1 MPREALQ
8 DDRVDAVLYF
18 LPTNAR
24 MAESDLDTTVINAV
38 ARYAPVIPVM
48 CKVQLLLLSLCS
60 DAPRRPCVSCI
71 PWPART
77 CQEAVPPCAS
87 MREPCTRVS
96 CHRSQCSP
104 HTPTTA

>member
-1 MPREALQ
+1 MPREALL

-48 CKVQLLLLSLCS
+48 CKVQLPSLSPCS
-60 DAPRRPCVSCI
+60 VPPAGHACACTL
-71 PWPART
+71 WPAWT
-77 CQEAVPPCAS
+77 CQKTAPSARCMRASFSCVPVLCPAIADI
-87 MREPCTRVS
+87 
-96 CHRSQCSP
+96 
-104 HTPTTA
+104 TTSAQ